1 MKKSITLLAITT
13 MIFLLASC
21 EKKEENPFIGTWEF
35 SNTTDISSLVMTMLY
50 RSDMTMT
57 YSSVLIL
64 NGQTTNSSLDYSYS
78 YTETTITIQEDG
90 EPEETTEYLINENYL
105 VLSPGSD
112 YEMTFT
118 KTN

>member
-1 MKKSITLLAITT
+1 MKSTKIIVIALFV
-13 MIFLLASC
+13 FLFALSC
-21 EKKEENPFIGTWEF
+21 EKDEPNPFIGTWEF
-35 SNTTDISSLVMTMLY
+35 SNTTDISSLVMTMLF

-57 YSSVLIL
+57 YSGVLIY
-64 NGQTTNSSLDYSYS
+64 NGQTTNTSLDYSYS
-78 YTETTITIQEDG
+78 YTETTITMQEDG